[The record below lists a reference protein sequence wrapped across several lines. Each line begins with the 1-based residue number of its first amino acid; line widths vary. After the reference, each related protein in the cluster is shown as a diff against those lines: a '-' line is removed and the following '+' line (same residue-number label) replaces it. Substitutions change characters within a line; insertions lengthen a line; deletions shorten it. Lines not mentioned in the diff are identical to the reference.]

1 MSKNVI
7 WWTAIVNPSHVEKY
21 GGFGYFEYSRKAWKH
36 WCKKNDCIFVDFTE
50 PIEKDLNRFRPNWQK
65 AIFVFDELERR
76 NIDYNKIAL
85 IDSTAIPH
93 WECPNFF
100 DLTDDRFTAWRD
112 IDNMKWVHDSIVGY
126 KDFFDG
132 FELDS
137 MKYINSGFMIFN
149 KSHREFFQSLKQLYY
164 DNVEKFME
172 LQDVKVKKGNDQT
185 PINYW
190 LQINDIDVNLD
201 LPIAYNLTH
210 MNRKEMFSY
219 NWQLDED
226 KTPFFLK
233 YGYLWRFTGMAKDQ
247 RTNLMSQLWNAMG
260 GKYV

>member
-1 MSKNVI
+1 MVNIVLDDRSK
-7 WWTAIVNPSHVEKY
+7 TQ
-21 GGFGYFEYSRKAWKH
+21 GYEWSIQSWKN
-36 WCKKNDCIFVDFTE
+36 WADKNNCELFVLDQPIYDVSEMKPQWHKLLAFDLLDNQSIDYDQILFVDSDT
-50 PIEKDLNRFRPNWQK
+50 IVHPN
-65 AIFVFDELERR
+65 
-76 NIDYNKIAL
+76 
-85 IDSTAIPH
+85 
-93 WECPNFF
+93 CPNFF
-100 DLTDDRFTAWRD
+100 ETSENKFCGVTA
-112 IDNMKWVHDSIVGY
+112 VGSMDWICRSLENY
-126 KDFFDG
+126 SNYLFDG
-132 FELDS
+132 YTFPYW
-137 MKYINSGFMIFN
+137 KYINSGFMIFN

-172 LQDVKVKKGNDQT
+172 LQDVKVRKGNDQT

-247 RTNLMSQLWNAMG
+247 RTDLMSQLWNAIG